1 MTFRQILEKTLDII
15 GEEDL
20 CLDTESKKRKRLIA
34 SANMIYQ
41 ELTTEYAHLKHKEK
55 LFFED
60 GRVYYSSFSKKVK
73 DILGVYVNSQSVPFK
88 VYPLYMEAEVDGFAE
103 VKYIYHAD
111 DLELDDEVIL
121 PPQYTAYV
129 LANGV
134 ASEYFYRSGLID
146 EAIFYKNRYDTA
158 ILNLSRPRKSII
170 VKKKRAL

>member
-1 MTFRQILEKTLDII
+1 MKTKLKDILESFNIIKNSKSFGKIEESNDLSSNIETLDII

-129 LANGV
+129 LATGV
-134 ASEYFYRSGLID
+134 AMNTF
-146 EAIFYKNRYDTA
+146 
-158 ILNLSRPRKSII
+158 I
-170 VKKKRAL
+170 VRG